1 MASEIGLP
9 NSWLNEQASIYIP
22 QRPDP
27 GMRTV
32 FDHPNL
38 KVTAASPRM
47 VMAMK
52 TRAARPRD
60 IADLRTLAD
69 LLDVDDIDGVIAV
82 HDEVFPTDPLPAR
95 TEARLRTY
103 WE

>member
-1 MASEIGLP
+1 
-9 NSWLNEQASIYIP
+9 
-22 QRPDP
+22 
-27 GMRTV
+27 
-32 FDHPNL
+32 
-38 KVTAASPRM
+38 
-47 VMAMK
+47 MAMK